1 MLISYTSFLD
11 KNFKKLARRER
22 SCNLAKKIIA
32 FSVVATVLLFL
43 INIIES
49 FERANRLPLNST
61 DLSIRIEQS
70 YLLDDSA
77 NLKVE
82 QVIELF
88 GQFEQVP
95 LNTAPT
101 TFGPQN
107 YWYKLDISNL
117 TYKHRPLSIL
127 FDNPMVDYID
137 VYELQEGGYRKVK
150 VLGDKR
156 LENSREEIALP
167 SYEFELTE
175 LEDIQILIK
184 TRTDG
189 AANLPMAVF
198 QTEDYI
204 EYKNA
209 IYLIWGAFIGVSL
222 LIAVYNLILYVGVR
236 DKAYLLYIGYV
247 IVFLLELGVVHG
259 YLVYLTPIS
268 LFDFLS
274 TKIISVNFLI
284 GYFSLMFAYYF
295 LQFDKESDSFL
306 AKLATWVSR
315 YYLIGALVSLF
326 IVEYI
331 TAPIFFVSQMILY
344 VIAIS
349 FMIKRVKQRT
359 KWATYYVLSWLPLFA
374 GAAIG
379 PMLVTGNF
387 EYDFWARHALLFGV
401 LFEMTF
407 ISMALAERL
416 RKIEQ
421 EKEYHSTHDAI
432 FGLANSNK
440 LEQAFNHLIVQ
451 PNPNFSLLVFNIA
464 NYESIVPYIQRQQ
477 LKRII
482 RQFAKEI
489 ELEMS
494 SGLLVKEIEASSEL
508 SRLVMIRDGIFGL
521 LVSSTDQHLLQS
533 VVGQFAAKQ
542 PLNYQQ
548 GKVSIN
554 FNCYVGVAFFADQVN
569 HSQDL
574 VNRGLQAIELARE
587 NGLHYGFYDQ
597 ETHVENQR
605 KAMLAADLMKGLQ
618 AEQFY
623 LVYQPQVELKTKR
636 VSGCEVLL
644 RWVHPKFG
652 FVSPAEF
659 INIAESAGVVNK
671 LTEWVFEQTCLQVKY
686 NLSKIDNF
694 ITSINIS
701 VHDVMT
707 PGFISF
713 LIRTLNRYEL
723 KADTFLLELTE
734 TAGVEDSV
742 RFTEN
747 MLELKDLGFHLAI
760 DDFGTGYSSLT
771 YLSKHPFNELK
782 IDREFIMFLSQSRK
796 DQTIVEATIT
806 MAKSLNLEL
815 VAEGVEDAKALAML
829 TALGCDKVQGYFL
842 AKPMKL
848 EQMLTW
854 IEEFEYPQLNQH

>member
-1 MLISYTSFLD
+1 M
-11 KNFKKLARRER
+11 
-22 SCNLAKKIIA
+22 AKKIIA
-32 FSVVATVLLFL
+32 FAVVATVLLFL
-43 INIIES
+43 INIIEA
-49 FERANRLPLNST
+49 FDRANRLPLNSS

-70 YLLDDSA
+70 YFLDQTA
-77 NLKVE
+77 QLTIK
-82 QVIELF
+82 QVSNSLQ
-88 GQFEQVP
+88 QFNKVP

-101 TFGPQN
+101 AFGPQN

-117 TYKHRPLSIL
+117 TYQQRPLSIL
-127 FDNPMVDYID
+127 FDNPMVDYLD
-137 VYELQEGGYRKVK
+137 VYLLSNGEYRLVK
-150 VLGDKR
+150 TLGDKR
-156 LENSREEIALP
+156 LENTREELAFP
-167 SYEFELTE
+167 SYEFELAE
-175 LEDIQILIK
+175 LEDIQLLLK

-189 AANLPMAVF
+189 AASLPISVF
-198 QTEDYI
+198 EAEDYV
-204 EYKNA
+204 EYKV
-209 IYLIWGAFIGVSL
+209 ISYLIWGAFIGVSL
-222 LIAVYNLILYVGVR
+222 LIAVYNLILYIGVR
-236 DKAYLLYIGYV
+236 DKTYLLYIGYV

-259 YLVYLTPIS
+259 FLVYLTPIS
-268 LFDFLS
+268 LFDFIS
-274 TKIISVNFLI
+274 TNIITVNFLI

-295 LQFDKESDSFL
+295 LQFNKE
-306 AKLATWVSR
+306 ANSR
-315 YYLIGALVSLF
+315 LSKIAVWTCQFYLVGSVTALFV
-326 IVEYI
+326 VEYI
-331 TAPIFFVSQMILY
+331 AASVFFSSQLILY
-344 VIAIS
+344 IIAIS
-349 FMIKRVKQRT
+349 FMIKRIRQKT

-379 PMLVTGNF
+379 PLLLTGNF
-387 EYDFWARHALLFGV
+387 EYSFWARHALLFGV
-401 LFEMTF
+401 LFEMAF

-421 EKEYHSTHDAI
+421 EKEFHSNHDPI

-440 LEQAFNHLIVQ
+440 LEQAFNHLIVE
-451 PNPNFSLLVFNIA
+451 NKPNFSLLVFNIA
-464 NYESIVPYIQRQQ
+464 NYESIVPYIPRQQ

-482 RQFAKEI
+482 RQFAMDVER
-489 ELEMS
+489 EMS
-494 SGLLVKEIEASSEL
+494 ADLLVKEVKDGAEL
-508 SRLVMIRDGIFGL
+508 SKLVMIRDGIFGL
-521 LVSSTDQHLLQS
+521 LVSSTDQNLLQS
-533 VVGQFAAKQ
+533 AVGQFARKQ

-554 FNCYVGVAFFADQVN
+554 FNCYVGGAFYGEQVS

-597 ETHVENQR
+597 EIHVGNQR
-605 KAMLAADLMKGLQ
+605 KAILAADLMKGLQ

-623 LVYQPQVELKTKR
+623 LVYQPQVDLSTQQ

-659 INIAESAGVVNK
+659 IKIAESAGVVNK
-671 LTEWVFEQTCLQVKY
+671 LTEWVFEQSCLQVKKS
-686 NLSKIDNF
+686 LGQIDDF
-694 ITSINIS
+694 VTSINIS

-713 LIRTLNRYEL
+713 LIRTLNKYEL
-723 KADTFLLELTE
+723 KADLFLLELTE

-747 MLELKDLGFHLAI
+747 MLELKDIGFHLAI

-771 YLSKHPFNELK
+771 YVSKHPFNELK
-782 IDREFIMFLSQSRK
+782 IDRDFIMFLSQSKK

-806 MAKSLNLEL
+806 MAKSLNLTL
-815 VAEGVEDAKALAML
+815 VAEGVEDAKTLSML
-829 TALGCDKVQGYFL
+829 TELNCDKAQGYFL

-848 EQMLTW
+848 DDMLIW
-854 IEEFEYPQLNQH
+854 LQEFKYPVES